1 MSDKSLD
8 PSMVT
13 TPVLS
18 IVILTFN
25 HEKFIGECLE
35 RVMSIADRG
44 TEIVILDDGS
54 SDTTVSVIERYIDLM
69 PDMRLIRQANTG
81 NISQNTK
88 RLLEQARGEFVTFL
102 SGDDLLGKDFST
114 KSILELFHRNSDCFA
129 ILTPGILLG
138 ATPSRFLNSSRLHR
152 ILETEN
158 PSTVLRLH
166 LRRRVSRIFLQGVTI
181 RRKLLSF
188 SGMPSENYLDD
199 DYEFIFRLFL
209 ALDFYKKTFIY
220 LTSNHWEYRVHSENL
235 HKNGLRQL
243 ETTLRVIQR
252 QVPKLNTFWFRYD
265 VPRTDSREE
274 LQQALRIIGENT
286 TYIVRLYLSLH
297 VRLLYHIG
305 KIKRTLRN
313 SPSTN

>member
-35 RVMSIADRG
+35 RVLSIADRE

-54 SDTTVSVIERYIDLM
+54 TDTTVSVIERYIDLM
-69 PDMRLIRQANTG
+69 PDIRLIRQANTG

-102 SGDDLLGKDFST
+102 SGDDLLGKDFSI
-114 KSILELFHRNSDCFA
+114 KSILELFDWNSDCFA

-274 LQQALRIIGENT
+274 LQQALRIIAENT
-286 TYIVRLYLSLH
+286 TNIVRFYLSLH